1 MGPSW
6 LQIALVVLL
15 LVLLFGRGR
24 ISALMGDVAR
34 GIKSFR
40 RGLRD
45 DDGDDSV
52 LEDSK
57 SDDASDGDGASHS
70 DSDERL

>member
-6 LQIALVVLL
+6 LQIALIVAL

-24 ISALMGDVAR
+24 ISALMSDVAR

-40 RGLRD
+40 QGMREDSVNILDDTHD
-45 DDGDDSV
+45 DD
-52 LEDSK
+52 EDAKSK
-57 SDDASDGDGASHS
+57 
-70 DSDERL
+70 